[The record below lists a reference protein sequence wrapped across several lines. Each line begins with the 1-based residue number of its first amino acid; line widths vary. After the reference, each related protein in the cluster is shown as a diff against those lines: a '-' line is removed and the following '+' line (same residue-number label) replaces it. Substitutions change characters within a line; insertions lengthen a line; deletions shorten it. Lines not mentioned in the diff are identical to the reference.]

1 MARILVLTVTHPPE
15 DARIRHREIAA
26 LLAAGHTVTYA
37 APFEAFGGARTTPAA
52 GLRQL
57 NVPRSAGGPH
67 RRIKPVVAAARLAL
81 RELPRHDLVLVHD
94 PELLPALAVLAMAGG
109 ARRRPP
115 VLVWD
120 VHEDLVGQLQM
131 VALPA
136 PARRAVALAL
146 RGVELAAERAFRL
159 LLAETAYQD
168 RFRRPHPVVPNS
180 VRVPGTPPAPA
191 EEHPRVVYLGAL
203 TRARGSG
210 EVIALARALP
220 GVTVEVLGN
229 ARPDVDAE
237 LRSAA
242 AELPNLDYRGF
253 VPNSQALGRLPGA
266 LAGLCLLADQPNYAH
281 SQPTKVMEYMAHG
294 VPVITT
300 PNPASR
306 AMVTDA
312 DAGAVIGFGDVDDVV
327 AAVTCWNED
336 RELQG
341 RLGRNG
347 YRAARERHN
356 WNRDGARFADTFAQ
370 WVDDAG
376 VSTRRV

>member
-1 MARILVLTVTHPPE
+1 M
-15 DARIRHREIAA
+15 
-26 LLAAGHTVTYA
+26 
-37 APFEAFGGARTTPAA
+37 
-52 GLRQL
+52 
-57 NVPRSAGGPH
+57 
-67 RRIKPVVAAARLAL
+67 
-81 RELPRHDLVLVHD
+81 
-94 PELLPALAVLAMAGG
+94 
-109 ARRRPP
+109 
-115 VLVWD
+115 
-120 VHEDLVGQLQM
+120 
-131 VALPA
+131 
-136 PARRAVALAL
+136 
-146 RGVELAAERAFRL
+146 
-159 LLAETAYQD
+159 
-168 RFRRPHPVVPNS
+168 VPNS

-312 DAGAVIGFGDVDDVV
+312 DAGSVVGFGDVDAAV
-327 AAVTCWNED
+327 AAVTRWNEN
-336 RELQG
+336 RELQI

-347 YRAARERHN
+347 YWAARERHN
-356 WNRDGARFADTFAQ
+356 WNRDGVRFAETIDE
-370 WVDDAG
+370 WVNHTWAAE
-376 VSTRRV
+376 RRV